1 MHVSLTLIG
10 GDYVATP
17 IDLLRR
23 YREIIESPID
33 PSNCESGECLSI
45 LFNSE
50 WVTILVTRSPEM
62 DGFCFIE
69 VEVSFP
75 VCAIEPTPS
84 SSSAKQKEARVFTC
98 ALIAH
103 LNYLLRLQDYGF
115 TLGIISTE
123 GIWSAVIE
131 IEKALE
137 VPFFETIIPP

>member
-1 MHVSLTLIG
+1 MACVCDACFAYSNWRG
-10 GDYVATP
+10 
-17 IDLLRR
+17 LRG
-23 YREIIESPID
+23 YTNSSISYIISF
-33 PSNCESGECLSI
+33 NFLSI